1 MADLAYRAATTAL
14 LKRWLSWEMDDI
26 QALLIDTEL
35 YEPDQI
41 NDSTL
46 SDIPAGAVLMTR
58 PLLGRR
64 VVNGWARADPMIFGN
79 VMHGKPGAIVLM
91 MVPTGSQE
99 LPLLIAY
106 IDSLDGFPTEANGSD
121 IRITW
126 NRDGL
131 FRLLVEFESAEATI
145 GQNLIPDEDDVDDD
159 ELLLWL
165 KEWHEN

>member
-1 MADLAYRAATTAL
+1 MADLVYRASSTAL

-35 YEPDQI
+35 YEPNQI

-64 VVNGWARADPMIFGN
+64 VVEGWARADPMIFGN
-79 VMHGKPGAIVLM
+79 VMYGKPGAIVLM

-99 LPLLIAY
+99 VPLLIAY
-106 IDSLDGFPTEANGSD
+106 IDSIDGFPVEANGSD
-121 IRITW
+121 IRINW
-126 NRDGL
+126 DINGL
-131 FRLLVEFESAEATI
+131 FKLLVEFEPAEATI
-145 GQNLIPDEDDVDDD
+145 GQGLILDEDDADDD

-165 KEWHEN
+165 KEWHEK